1 MRSRNQRGRCTRN
14 SAQQDRYAAEGGLE
28 WSDRN
33 PLPDEAEALEQAYC
47 GGMKINTHFG
57 LRAGP
62 ISRRRRSLVIAAAI
76 LLEPVAMRLRGYRV
90 GGNLVVRCREGHLFT
105 TIWVPGASLKS
116 IRLGWWRFQRCPVGK
131 HWSIVTPVK
140 ESDLTEEEKR
150 IAGEN
155 KDVRI
160 P

>member
-14 SAQQDRYAAEGGLE
+14 SAQPDRYAAEEVSSG
-28 WSDRN
+28 
-33 PLPDEAEALEQAYC
+33 A
-47 GGMKINTHFG
+47 T
-57 LRAGP
+57 
-62 ISRRRRSLVIAAAI
+62 AI
-76 LLEPVAMRLRGYRV
+76 RFPMRLRR
-90 GGNLVVRCREGHLFT
+90 
-105 TIWVPGASLKS
+105 
-116 IRLGWWRFQRCPVGK
+116 PVGK